1 MMPRDYHFKLRA
13 MRMALG
19 LTIKYVANRLKYCP
33 TLLSKYENRKYAFSE
48 VYDAQ
53 MQDLLEGCYTKLL
66 NSRVGKKGQWY
77 RRYVELKA
85 TLIEIQLYEEAGIKV
100 PESIIEESR
109 LKAVSYSTYLSK
121 SHEKK
126 EAESV

>member
-1 MMPRDYHFKLRA
+1 MMSRDYHFKLRA

-19 LTIKYVANRLKYCP
+19 LTIKDAAKHLKYSP
-33 TLLSKYENRKYAFSE
+33 SLLSQYENRRYACSD

-53 MQDLLEGCYTKLL
+53 MQDLLESCYTKLL
-66 NSRVGKKGQWY
+66 NSRVGNKGMWY
-77 RRYVELKA
+77 RRYIELKA

-121 SHEKK
+121 SHRKK